1 MREHVDQLIVAGLAL
16 AVAGAGFLLWLG
28 LGKPGITKPR
38 PRPVV
43 TVLSAARLG
52 ALNGILGPD
61 ALLFEPS
68 SADAGADPL
77 AETVALTEIQCD
89 ASHRPDR
96 CRAGVASTLIPDG
109 QLDIVDAIVTAAH
122 GRCRRELRRLA
133 SVVAAAQAAVS
144 SYAAHGPI
152 PAVQAAWSS
161 VAATLIDYVALDAQ
175 GSPVLTSGLAACT
188 PR

>member
-1 MREHVDQLIVAGLAL
+1 MRAHADRLIVAGLAL

-28 LGKPGITKPR
+28 LGKPGIAKPT

-52 ALNGILGPD
+52 ALNAILGPD
-61 ALLFEPS
+61 ALLFEPGPR
-68 SADAGADPL
+68 DDGADPL
-77 AETVALTEIQCD
+77 SETVALTEIQCD
-89 ASHRPDR
+89 ASRRPDR

-109 QLDIVDAIVTAAH
+109 QVGVVDAIVPVAR
-122 GRCRRELRRLA
+122 GRCRRELRRLVT
-133 SVVAAAQAAVS
+133 VVAAAQSAVR

-152 PAVQAAWSS
+152 PAVQSAWSS
-161 VAATLIDYVALDAQ
+161 VASSLADYVTVDAH
-175 GSPVLTSGLAACT
+175 GSPLLAIGLAACT

>member
-1 MREHVDQLIVAGLAL
+1 MRKHVDTLIVAGLAL

-28 LGKPGITKPR
+28 LGKPGITTPR
-38 PRPVV
+38 PPPVV

-61 ALLFEPS
+61 ALLFEPGPR
-68 SADAGADPL
+68 DAGADPL
-77 AETVALTEIQCD
+77 GETVALTQIQCD

-109 QLDIVDAIVTAAH
+109 QPAVVGGLVAVAR
-122 GRCRRELRRLA
+122 GRCRRELRGVV
-133 SVVAAAQAAVS
+133 SVVGAAQAAVD
-144 SYAAHGPI
+144 SYAAHGPT
-152 PAVQAAWSS
+152 PDVQAAWAG
-161 VAATLIDYVALDAQ
+161 VAAALLDYVTLDAA
-175 GSPVLTSGLAACT
+175 GSPALARGLAACT